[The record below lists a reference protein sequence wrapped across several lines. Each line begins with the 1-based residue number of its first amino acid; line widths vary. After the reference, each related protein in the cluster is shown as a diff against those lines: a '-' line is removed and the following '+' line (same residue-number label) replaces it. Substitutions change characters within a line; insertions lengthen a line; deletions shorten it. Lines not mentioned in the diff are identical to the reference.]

1 MSALFIVKVK
11 LIESK
16 LTKESKPAISFMKPE
31 MPYGVLDV
39 YTWHKTD
46 KETGV
51 VTVYSR
57 FLIGDHESGEIHQVD
72 PRGVLFVGVA

>member
-1 MSALFIVKVK
+1 LFSVKVK

-16 LTKESKPAISFMKPE
+16 FSKEPKPAIQFMKPE
-31 MPYGVLDV
+31 VAYEVLNV

-57 FLIGDHESGEIHQVD
+57 FLIGDPETGFIHYVD
-72 PRGVLFVGVA
+72 PQGVVFVGDKND